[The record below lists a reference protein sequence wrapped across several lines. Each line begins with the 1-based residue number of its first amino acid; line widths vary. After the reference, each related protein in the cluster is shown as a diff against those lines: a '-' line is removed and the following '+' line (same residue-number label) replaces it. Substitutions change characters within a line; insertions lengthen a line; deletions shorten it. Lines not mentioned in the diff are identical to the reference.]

1 VISRAT
7 FAPARR
13 CAAQTRLAPSARVAS
28 LSDLYGSHHRE
39 LVRVA
44 ALLSVDAAAAEQIV
58 QSAFADTYRICRSL
72 SPDRKLL
79 YLRRRVVIRARSH
92 RAADAVTRSRR
103 KSAGNGTDARADA
116 MPAAIAALGT
126 VPDRYL
132 DAIVLHYVANLTEA
146 EIAAAL
152 CISVRSVRRHLDGGL
167 AAFGAAFSAEPR

>member
-1 VISRAT
+1 
-7 FAPARR
+7 
-13 CAAQTRLAPSARVAS
+13 
-28 LSDLYGSHHRE
+28 
-39 LVRVA
+39 
-44 ALLSVDAAAAEQIV
+44 
-58 QSAFADTYRICRSL
+58 
-72 SPDRKLL
+72 
-79 YLRRRVVIRARSH
+79 
-92 RAADAVTRSRR
+92 
-103 KSAGNGTDARADA
+103 